1 MSDTDDAHAPKDI
14 TIIENQDVD
23 STANRRRNN
32 DREVA
37 DDDED
42 YRLITERREN
52 EESMKAK
59 EYDAAHA
66 LLRLSR
72 KPRKVKTRKT
82 IEKTIETKQRPLL
95 RGKTKKKRKRKK
107 GKSLDE
113 VKNNCNYPPKILNN
127 YIF

>member
-1 MSDTDDAHAPKDI
+1 MSDTDDALAPKDI

-23 STANRRRNN
+23 STDNRRRNN
-32 DREVA
+32 DPEVA

-59 EYDAAHA
+59 EYDAARA

-72 KPRKVKTRKT
+72 KPRRVKTEKT
-82 IEKTIETKQRPLL
+82 IKKTIETKRRPLM
-95 RGKTKKKRKRKK
+95 RGKTKKREKERKENLIKKRAVRSHDGRLVNKAA
-107 GKSLDE
+107 
-113 VKNNCNYPPKILNN
+113 
-127 YIF
+127 

>member
-42 YRLITERREN
+42 YRLITERR
-52 EESMKAK
+52 
-59 EYDAAHA
+59 
-66 LLRLSR
+66 
-72 KPRKVKTRKT
+72 
-82 IEKTIETKQRPLL
+82 PLVEPL
-95 RGKTKKKRKRKK
+95 E
-107 GKSLDE
+107 L
-113 VKNNCNYPPKILNN
+113 VIKNVT
-127 YIF
+127 

>member
-1 MSDTDDAHAPKDI
+1 MSDTDDALAPKDI

-37 DDDED
+37 NDDED

-52 EESMKAK
+52 EESMEAK
-59 EYDAAHA
+59 KYDAAYA
-66 LLRLSR
+66 LLRLSK
-72 KPRKVKTRKT
+72 KPRKT
-82 IEKTIETKQRPLL
+82 I
-95 RGKTKKKRKRKK
+95 KKREKERKENLIKKR
-107 GKSLDE
+107 KSLDE
-113 VKNNCNYPPKILNN
+113 VKNNCNYPPKISNN

>member
-1 MSDTDDAHAPKDI
+1 MSDTDDAFAPKDI

-52 EESMKAK
+52 EESMEAK

-66 LLRLSR
+66 LLRLSK
-72 KPRKVKTRKT
+72 KPRKVKTPKT
-82 IEKTIETKQRPLL
+82 IKKTIETKRRPLL

-107 GKSLDE
+107 GKSH
-113 VKNNCNYPPKILNN
+113 KKKKISRRGKK
-127 YIF
+127 